1 MWITS
6 LHMLPWNGR
15 IGFQSSEHTF
25 GHLSQKMQDSGLF
38 VYRGSIMQCID
49 IDIIMYIYIYSP
61 YLAKY
66 WYSPNK
72 LNTDIVPT

>member
-6 LHMLPWNGR
+6 LHMLPGNGR

-49 IDIIMYIYIYSP
+49 IDII
-61 YLAKY
+61 
-66 WYSPNK
+66 
-72 LNTDIVPT
+72 

>member
-6 LHMLPWNGR
+6 LHMLPGNGR

-49 IDIIMYIYIYSP
+49 IDIIMYIYI
-61 YLAKY
+61 
-66 WYSPNK
+66 
-72 LNTDIVPT
+72 